1 MMAKAKLIII
11 LLLTCVAIGS
21 LSFGA
26 GYLKGWYA
34 HSDKVNLDAAKRKQ
48 NAENKQ
54 AKSTAQSQQV
64 RVVTETKYKTIYRD
78 VVKYVSD
85 QNRTICTFDD
95 NYIRL
100 RQSTL
105 NADSA
110 VSRNAG
116 GGVRIIES
124 GTEKQR

>member
-1 MMAKAKLIII
+1 MMVKAKLIII
-11 LLLTCVAIGS
+11 LLLTGIAIGS

-85 QNRTICTFDD
+85 PNRTICTFDD
-95 NYIRL
+95 NYIWL

>member
-11 LLLTCVAIGS
+11 LLLFGIAIGS

-85 QNRTICTFDD
+85 PNRTICTFDD

-110 VSRNAG
+110 VSRNVG

>member
-1 MMAKAKLIII
+1 MMVKAKLIII
-11 LLLTCVAIGS
+11 LLLTGIAIGS

-85 QNRTICTFDD
+85 PNRTICTFDD